1 MTVVV
6 KTSPSHVLI
15 RSACGVT
22 YLPNLPLRYFSPE
35 ALRYLYLRSDSE
47 WQQESCKKLL
57 LIYTSFLAYKALPMA
72 LNDSLAICFALLL
85 THVGLGS
92 PNVEST
98 VPSVFD
104 LQHTYLPVFTHPP
117 INLPLFVTSTSV
129 CALLLELVSHML
141 LFVSMIYFSKSPG
154 LVV

>member
-6 KTSPSHVLI
+6 KTSPSCVLI
-15 RSACGVT
+15 RSACGVS

-85 THVGLGS
+85 THVGLSS
-92 PNVEST
+92 PSVETT
-98 VPSVFD
+98 VPLCLIFST
-104 LQHTYLPVFTHPP
+104 HTYLFSGTHP
-117 INLPLFVTSTSV
+117 STYHF
-129 CALLLELVSHML
+129 L
-141 LFVSMIYFSKSPG
+141 
-154 LVV
+154 